1 MVQKYRNFSLQKFQK
16 KDDSS
21 LILDSPTSVEK
32 KKREREKRQLPP
44 KLRHGYSTEQVSLS
58 FAPEHA
64 AWNRNVAVLTIPMFR
79 SIVLL
84 FQNDK
89 THPMLVEQTS
99 LPSSLSFITVFR
111 KMKIVFEWIFKYL
124 FILCKLLL
132 WFHFYR
138 LISHSSSK
146 ICLTDFQFI
155 YWTHLRCSW
164 SRIVFRD
171 EKSNYQGVI
180 NLRNESFIRMIYTWF
195 SKYKHNFMSFRSNI
209 ILIDR
214 FIWIF
219 LIRKMNERWKEFVT
233 AIQFHCGF
241 R

>member
-21 LILDSPTSVEK
+21 LILDFPTSVEK

-111 KMKIVFEWIFKYL
+111 KMKIVFEWIFK
-124 FILCKLLL
+124 
-132 WFHFYR
+132 
-138 LISHSSSK
+138 
-146 ICLTDFQFI
+146 
-155 YWTHLRCSW
+155 
-164 SRIVFRD
+164 
-171 EKSNYQGVI
+171 
-180 NLRNESFIRMIYTWF
+180 SFIFFFDFT
-195 SKYKHNFMSFRSNI
+195 
-209 ILIDR
+209 
-214 FIWIF
+214 FI
-219 LIRKMNERWKEFVT
+219 V
-233 AIQFHCGF
+233 
-241 R
+241 

>member
-155 YWTHLRCSW
+155 Y
-164 SRIVFRD
+164 RICDAVGAELFSVM
-171 EKSNYQGVI
+171 KSQTIKV
-180 NLRNESFIRMIYTWF
+180 
-195 SKYKHNFMSFRSNI
+195 
-209 ILIDR
+209 
-214 FIWIF
+214 
-219 LIRKMNERWKEFVT
+219 
-233 AIQFHCGF
+233 
-241 R
+241 